1 MKTMNRNT
9 VILSAILA
17 TLIVAVISIW
27 AVPAYREHRA
37 QEERR
42 QAVEELFG
50 KPRPAAQEPA
60 AIRMQDGTEW
70 GNASRRHDATQRP
83 GR

>member
-9 VILSAILA
+9 IILSAILA
-17 TLIVAVISIW
+17 TLIVAAISIW
-27 AVPAYREHRA
+27 AAPAYREHRA

-60 AIRMQDGTEW
+60 TIKTPEGTEW
-70 GNASRRHDATQRP
+70 GNARAR
-83 GR
+83 GN